1 MDYTRN
7 YGEVSGSV
15 AVAKGYGQSALWIP
29 RDLVQVTAAV
39 FEIPPAVESLALVWQ
54 KAVIKLSL
62 NWRMSV

>member
-7 YGEVSGSV
+7 HGEVSGSV
-15 AVAKGYGQSALWIP
+15 AVAKGYGQSAFWIP

-39 FEIPPAVESLALVWQ
+39 FEIPPAVKSLALVWQ

>member
-7 YGEVSGSV
+7 YGEGSGNV
-15 AVAKGYGQSALWIP
+15 AAAKGYELPELWIP
-29 RDLVQVTAAV
+29 RGLEQVTAAV

>member
-1 MDYTRN
+1 MDYTRTH
-7 YGEVSGSV
+7 GEVRGSV

-29 RDLVQVTAAV
+29 QGLEQVTAAV

>member
-15 AVAKGYGQSALWIP
+15 AVAKGYGQSALWITQG
-29 RDLVQVTAAV
+29 LEQVTAAV